1 MALKQDFTKQ
11 LEGQL
16 AAWQGQ
22 IKDYQERM
30 AQAGAQLGEQA
41 KADYEKGLAQLKANA
56 DEASKLLAQARD
68 ASEAAWKDMQAA
80 SSKALRAAAAGLGR
94 RAEAVPVTAERGGTA
109 QRPAVAAGGRRAA
122 GRRLG
127 RQRPWRTSWRRRR
140 STTIATRRRGR
151 SRSRRPRG

>member
-30 AQAGAQLGEQA
+30 AQAGAQLGERT
-41 KADYEKGLAQLKANA
+41 KADYDKGLAQLKASA
-56 DEASKLLAQARD
+56 DETAKLLAQARE

-80 SSKALRAAAAGLGR
+80 SGKAF
-94 RAEAVPVTAERGGTA
+94 A
-109 QRPAVAAGGRRAA
+109 QLQQGWADALKRF
-122 GRRLG
+122 
-127 RQRPWRTSWRRRR
+127 Q
-140 STTIATRRRGR
+140 
-151 SRSRRPRG
+151 